1 VPWIAPNGTIGSLRP
16 CFAVKSAET
25 DQTQLD
31 AGRLHVFD
39 DEELSG
45 SQAMTME
52 PAARANSDPYLALGL
67 RPFINCCSV
76 RTIHGGSLMLPSV
89 RAAVAAASQRFV
101 NLDELMEAAGARIAE
116 LTGAEWGM
124 VTCGSAAA
132 LVMATAACV
141 AGNDPAAMLRLPFTD
156 GMANRVVIMRGHR
169 FAYDQAIRMVGTHM
183 VECDDDA
190 SVLAALDSGKV
201 AMICVLGKTED
212 QSPVRLER
220 LAEMAKPRG
229 IPILVDAAS
238 ELIERPNPWLSRGAD
253 LVVYSGG
260 KFLRGPQTSGL
271 LMGNKAL
278 VQAAWRNAS
287 PHHAFGRPMKVSKED
302 VVGLIAALEYWFL
315 ERDPAAEAQRWHD
328 DLTKIALELDGL
340 PGVKT
345 TIVPP
350 RWTVRVPALSISW
363 DEAIYGLDN
372 AALHQLL
379 RDGEP
384 RIMLDDMAATQNSL
398 RIEPFNL
405 QPGEAQMVG
414 LALKG
419 ALQKAANAA
428 KTMEA
433 APAADISGEWEINVQ
448 FLKGGRRHR
457 VTLVQQGAELTGRQE
472 SNGFSGGVK
481 GQVSASTVRLMF
493 DDVYEGSTIFYSFE
507 GEADAAHMEGAV
519 LFGAANGSNH
529 GVLNLRQHGSGTWE
543 ARRLG

>member
-1 VPWIAPNGTIGSLRP
+1 M
-16 CFAVKSAET
+16 
-25 DQTQLD
+25 DQ
-31 AGRLHVFD
+31 R
-39 DEELSG
+39 
-45 SQAMTME
+45 
-52 PAARANSDPYLALGL
+52 NSDPYRALGL

-89 RAAVAAASQRFV
+89 RAAIAAASQSFV

-156 GMANRVVIMRGHR
+156 GMANRVIIMRGHR

-183 VECDDDA
+183 IECDDEA
-190 SVLAALDSGKV
+190 AVTSALDAGDV

-220 LAEMAKPRG
+220 LAELAHPRG
-229 IPILVDAAS
+229 VPILVDAAS
-238 ELIERPNPWLSRGAD
+238 ELLERPNPWLARGAD

-271 LMGNKAL
+271 LLGRRSL
-278 VQAAWRNAS
+278 VQAAWHNAA

-302 VVGLIAALEYWFL
+302 VVGLLAALEYWFT
-315 ERDPAAEAQRWHD
+315 ERDPAAEAQRWRN
-328 DLTKIALELDGL
+328 DLETIAQALQDLE
-340 PGVKT
+340 GVT
-345 TIVPP
+345 AEIVAP
-350 RWTVRVPALSISW
+350 RWTVKVPSLMVTW
-363 DEAIYGLDN
+363 EAGRYGLDN
-372 AALHQLL
+372 ATLHQRL

-384 RIMLDDMAATQNSL
+384 RIMLDDMVATPTSL

-405 QPGEAQMVG
+405 QPGEARQVG
-414 LALKG
+414 MALARALRTAAEQRHATTAEAAADLSGEWQIDVRFLKG
-419 ALQKAANAA
+419 ARQ
-428 KTMEA
+428 
-433 APAADISGEWEINVQ
+433 
-448 FLKGGRRHR
+448 HR
-457 VTLVQQGAELTGRQE
+457 VTLVQQGSDLTGRQV

-481 GQVSASTVRLMF
+481 GRLSASTIRLTF
-493 DDVYEGSTIFYSFE
+493 DGQYEGSTIFYSFE
-507 GEADAAHMEGAV
+507 GEADPDRMAGAV

-529 GVLNLRQHGSGTWE
+529 GVLNLRQHGTGTWE